1 MRFAR
6 LAPCSVL
13 LACFGCSD
21 PVPPTPQAAFSVTF
35 LDSGPD
41 GSQGCEVTGHNAT
54 LGDVTPTTKDKLI
67 KNNVEGAEVE
77 CSVTGSGSFN
87 LDLSAFQGSNGLF
100 ITVAGLKPRGSGGP
114 TRDNPAPGTVGFHS
128 STTALEVYAS
138 SGTGCNFYFAD
149 DSNQDVAAGRV
160 WLTFNCPEIV
170 QSMSKCEL
178 GDSYAIFENCTGTAE
193 ED

>member
-6 LAPCSVL
+6 LAPCSAVL

-35 LDSGPD
+35 LDDGPE
-41 GSQGCEVTGHNAT
+41 GSQGCAVTGHNTT
-54 LGDVTPTTKDKLI
+54 LGDVTPTTKDKLL
-67 KNNVEGAEVE
+67 KNNVEGADVD

-87 LDLSAFQGSNGLF
+87 LDLSAFQGANGL
-100 ITVAGLKPRGSGGP
+100 ILSVGGLKSRGSGGP
-114 TRDNPAPGTVGFHS
+114 TREAPAPGTVTFHS
-128 STTALEVYAS
+128 ATTVDVYSS
-138 SGTGCNFYFAD
+138 SGAACNFFFAD
-149 DSNQDVAAGRV
+149 ESNQDVAAGRV
-160 WLTFNCPEIV
+160 WLSFNCPLIV
-170 QSMSKCEL
+170 DGSSQCEL